1 MKKIK
6 INNEATYLFAIV
18 LIAFSVALIASTDLG
33 VSMVVAPAYIL
44 SLKFPFLTFG
54 QWEYVLQGILFAVFC
69 IIKKRVKLVYFT
81 SFLNCIVY
89 GAVLD
94 LFRTVIPFLNPE
106 ITAPGS
112 YALPLRIALLGVGM
126 VLTSF
131 AVALFFKA
139 YLYPQV
145 YDFFVKGVTAHFNLD
160 RGKFKIC
167 YDMSSLAISV
177 ILSLTLFAG
186 FKGVGIGTLVM
197 ATFNGLMIGFFDK
210 MLDKYVEFT
219 PAFKKLE
226 KAFDLEEN

>member
-6 INNEATYLFAIV
+6 INNEATYFFAII
-18 LIAFSVALIASTDLG
+18 LIAFSVAMIAAADLG

-44 SLKFPFLTFG
+44 SLKFSFLTFG

-69 IIKKRVKLVYFT
+69 IIKRKVKLVYFT

-94 LFRTVIPFLNPE
+94 MFRTVIPMFNPN
-106 ITAPGS
+106 ITPAGS
-112 YALPLRIALLGVGM
+112 FAMPLRIAMLGVGM

-145 YDFFVKGVTAHFNLD
+145 YDFFVKGVAAHFKLD

-167 YDMSSLAISV
+167 YDLSSLTLSC
-177 ILSLTLFAG
+177 ILSLVLFAG
-186 FKGVGIGTLVM
+186 FKGVGIGTLIM
-197 ATFNGLMIGFFDK
+197 ALVNGLMISFFDK
-210 MLDKYVEFT
+210 LLTKYVEFT
-219 PAFKKLE
+219 PAFKKLA
-226 KAFDLEEN
+226 KAFDLEG

>member
-6 INNEATYLFAIV
+6 INNEATYLFAIA

-54 QWEYVLQGILFAVFC
+54 QWEYVLQGLMFIAFC
-69 IIKKRVKLVYFT
+69 IIKRKVRLVYFT

-145 YDFFVKGVTAHFNLD
+145 YDFFVKGVSAHFGID

-167 YDMSSLAISV
+167 YDMSSLALSIV
-177 ILSLTLFAG
+177 LSLVLFGG
-186 FKGVGIGTLVM
+186 FNGIGIGTIVM
-197 ATFNGLMIGFFDK
+197 ATFNGLIIGIFDK
-210 MLDKYVEFT
+210 ALDKYVEFT
-219 PAFKKLE
+219 PAFKKLA
-226 KAFDLEEN
+226 KVYDLEDK